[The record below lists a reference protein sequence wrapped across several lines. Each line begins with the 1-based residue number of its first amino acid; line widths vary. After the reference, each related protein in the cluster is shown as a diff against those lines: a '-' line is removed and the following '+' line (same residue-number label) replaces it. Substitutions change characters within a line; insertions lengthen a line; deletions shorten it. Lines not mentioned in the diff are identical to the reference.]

1 MIFRLLAYLE
11 EINNGKLLLYI
22 INLFSIWFRINKL
35 QVKDIEKLGVV
46 RARILKAKLRLGY
59 KVNFI
64 NVDLISAYKLRIFHF
79 IAISRGVII
88 GERNDARHYLE
99 VINNSEFLDYI
110 NLDSNLLAIMK
121 GYDVFQLPS
130 IDVRSDCSTSL
141 GKALLVGPATDASKL
156 DLTDFDSIIFI
167 KPPKVKLKLDGKIIV
182 VILNNFWIRNKVES
196 IYSWMRDYP
205 QTFLVSPQDMVEIG
219 ITEHKA
225 FKSIRNGP
233 NGASPMG
240 LQRALIILITSFNFS
255 NLELQGFDF
264 SLSQRPYD
272 ESYPSGI
279 KELGIEKDVI
289 LWSNSIHDFFYN
301 FYLTK
306 AILKRHKN
314 ISGHVRKIT
323 DSNPAAIA
331 RTFESIYR

>member
-1 MIFRLLAYLE
+1 MISRFLAYLE
-11 EINNGKLLLYI
+11 KINNGKLLLYI
-22 INLFSIWFRINKL
+22 VNFFSIWFRINKL
-35 QVKDIEKLGVV
+35 QVEDIEKLGVV
-46 RARILKAKLRLGY
+46 RARILKAKFRLGY

-64 NVDLISAYKLRIFHF
+64 NVDLISAYKLRLLHF
-79 IAISRGVII
+79 IAISRGLMI
-88 GERNDARHYLE
+88 GDRNDARHYLE
-99 VINNSEFLDYI
+99 VINNSEFLNYI
-110 NLDSNLLAIMK
+110 KLDSNLLAIMK

-130 IDVRSDCSTSL
+130 IDVTSDCSMSL
-141 GKALLVGPATDASKL
+141 GKALLIGPGADTANL

-167 KPPKVKLKLDGKIIV
+167 KPPKVKINLEGKIIV
-182 VILNNFWIRNKVES
+182 VILNNFWIKNKVES
-196 IYSWMRDYP
+196 IYSWMQDYP
-205 QTFLVSPQDMVEIG
+205 QTSLVSPQDMCEIG

-240 LQRALIILITSFNFS
+240 LQRALIILTTSFNFS

-264 SLSQRPYD
+264 SLSEQPYH

-279 KELGIEKDVI
+279 KELGVEKDVI
-289 LWSNSIHDFFYN
+289 LWSNLIHDFFYN
-301 FYLTK
+301 FYLAK

-314 ISGHVRKIT
+314 INGHVREIT

-331 RTFESIYR
+331 RMFEAVYR

>member
-1 MIFRLLAYLE
+1 M
-11 EINNGKLLLYI
+11 
-22 INLFSIWFRINKL
+22 
-35 QVKDIEKLGVV
+35 
-46 RARILKAKLRLGY
+46 
-59 KVNFI
+59 
-64 NVDLISAYKLRIFHF
+64 
-79 IAISRGVII
+79 
-88 GERNDARHYLE
+88 
-99 VINNSEFLDYI
+99 
-110 NLDSNLLAIMK
+110 
-121 GYDVFQLPS
+121 
-130 IDVRSDCSTSL
+130 SL
-141 GKALLVGPATDASKL
+141 GKALLIGPGADTANL

-167 KPPKVKLKLDGKIIV
+167 KPPKVKINLEGKIIV
-182 VILNNFWIRNKVES
+182 VILNNFWIKNKVES
-196 IYSWMRDYP
+196 IYSWMQDYP
-205 QTFLVSPQDMVEIG
+205 QTSLVSPQDMFEIG

-240 LQRALIILITSFNFS
+240 LQRALIILTTSFNFS

-264 SLSQRPYD
+264 SLSEQPYH

-279 KELGIEKDVI
+279 KELGVEKDVI

-314 ISGHVRKIT
+314 INGHVREIT

-331 RTFESIYR
+331 RMFEAVYR